1 MGSCRFLEQ
10 RYTAALVDPQVM
22 EQAMLSDEEV
32 RDDDSDTDDDMD

>member
-10 RYTAALVDPQVM
+10 RYTAELVDPQVM

-32 RDDDSDTDDDMD
+32 RDDDSDTDDDMY